1 MVAGRGLAKGSDEG
15 MNGQRKLS
23 SASRL
28 ISIEEAAL
36 RLNISKATAYRAI
49 KTGNFPLPVI
59 QLGGR
64 VKVSGS
70 SALSGVCTVVTIQ
83 PEHAGEGVFGRS
95 ACSFSRCET
104 KESSPKHPCHHR
116 C

>member
-1 MVAGRGLAKGSDEG
+1 

-64 VKVSGS
+64 VKVSLA
-70 SALSGVCTVVTIQ
+70 ALERLVSGEAL
-83 PEHAGEGVFGRS
+83 PR
-95 ACSFSRCET
+95 
-104 KESSPKHPCHHR
+104 
-116 C
+116 